1 MVELCCKGKDFM
13 EDKIILSNEKLEQV
27 TGGVHKIIDNTDW
40 RDLYCR
46 EYRPKLISN
55 LESADN
61 SGKLI
66 FEWLIYEL
74 DNLVFYTWNE
84 FIYEIMKLQEELNI
98 KLNESVQPLYVSNTL
113 IQTLEEI
120 KEVLLS
126 SVTEP
131 TK

>member
-1 MVELCCKGKDFM
+1 M
-13 EDKIILSNEKLEQV
+13 EDKTILSNEKLEQV
-27 TGGVHKIIDNTDW
+27 TGGVHKINNNIDW

-46 EYRPKLISN
+46 EYRPKLTSN